1 MFSYLLRIV
10 VSLIINF
17 GVCQLITAS
26 EFLAQSLFT
35 VLGIFYSIQIS
46 NVINFN
52 YEKVINS
59 QYRKIFR
66 ERIDALKKWHTFEFA
81 TATFF
86 YVISMTTDIVLPLN
100 FDLLTFTSI
109 LMLFFGMSYVKRF
122 FALHKLQQDLD
133 DRIFN
138 EQHPHT

>member
-1 MFSYLLRIV
+1 
-10 VSLIINF
+10 
-17 GVCQLITAS
+17 
-26 EFLAQSLFT
+26 
-35 VLGIFYSIQIS
+35 
-46 NVINFN
+46 
-52 YEKVINS
+52 
-59 QYRKIFR
+59 
-66 ERIDALKKWHTFEFA
+66 
-81 TATFF
+81 
-86 YVISMTTDIVLPLN
+86 MTTDIVLPLN